1 MTINFVENENLGMQL
16 RVNRIRK
23 GYTVKELSEKSGV
36 SASTITWVEVGRT
49 SDMRLD
55 SIIRLA
61 EALEVS
67 LEELIVERKIIV

>member
-49 SDMRLD
+49 IDMRLD

-61 EALEVS
+61 EALDIS
-67 LEELIVERKIIV
+67 LEELIVERKVVV